1 MMTKTK
7 KDNIKP
13 NNFNSIKI
21 SVASP
26 EEILDWSNGE
36 VQKPE
41 TINYRTQKPE
51 RDGLFCE
58 RIFGPSK
65 DYECY
70 CGKYKKIRYKGVIC
84 DKCGVEVTRSAVR
97 RERMAHINL
106 AVPIA
111 HIWYV
116 RSVPSRVG
124 LLLNMSSKELERII
138 YFADYVILE
147 INEEIRK
154 NALDKIDKEL
164 NDYKSQLRDKA
175 ELKNKGDL
183 IEEEKRI
190 ETAYNS
196 AKSELL
202 RLESKILISEEK
214 YFDLSMKYGQII
226 KVGIGSE
233 AIYELLRNI
242 DLEELLHELKSKVD
256 SKDATQNKKT
266 AKRIKV
272 VTGFYEAQIRP
283 EWLVIRVLP
292 IIPPDLR
299 PMVQL
304 DGGRFATA
312 DLNDLYRRIINRNNR
327 LKKLLDQGAP
337 EVICRNEKRMLQE
350 AVDALIDSAAKR
362 DRSNNQRKSRQDLK
376 SLSDML
382 RGKEGRFRQNLLGKR
397 VDYSG
402 RSVIVVGPN
411 LKLGQCGI
419 PKEMALE
426 LFKPFII
433 SKLIS
438 SGYAHNVKNAA
449 GIIEKRELVIWDTL
463 EEITSSNYVLLN
475 RAPTLHRL
483 GIQSFH
489 PVLIEG
495 KAIQVHPLVCAA
507 YNADF
512 DGDQMAVYISL
523 SSQAIEESEKIMHSI
538 HNILKPA
545 TGEPVVAPSNDI
557 VLGCY
562 YVTQDKQNVLGS
574 GKSFKSKEEAVIAYQ
589 TKNIDLQA
597 KIKIR
602 IQKNEILDTTAGRVI
617 FNEVFPKPFRFV
629 NQTLNKKLLRATIGE
644 FFEKYDNILT
654 AELVNNIKDVG
665 FEYACLSGNTFAI
678 NDIKIPEKK
687 YEVMTIAKIE
697 IAKIEEQYFQGLIS
711 EQERYEKVV
720 ELWSRVKAEIEDMM
734 KDNFDEFNPIFTM
747 VESGARGSMAQLVQ
761 VAGMKGQ
768 VASPSG
774 KIIEFPVEA
783 NYKEGFNEFEY
794 FIASHGA
801 RKGKTDTALR
811 TADAGYLTRRLVDV
825 AQDVIITSK
834 DCGGTEGIEISRKKT
849 KETDREFE
857 ARLIGR
863 ILAKPIKSKTG
874 KVLFKKDFEVLSDD
888 AKSIA
893 ENFDISEVRVFSVLN
908 CKNLWG
914 VCQKCYGTDLGKG
927 KLVELGTA
935 IGIIAAQ
942 AIGEPGTQLTL
953 RTFHIGG
960 VASEDITYGLPRVE
974 ELFEAR
980 SPHRPAIISEIE
992 GRVKVTHDKDEDV
1005 LVIQVISDKY
1015 KEETIEIPKD
1025 FKIVVKNGDKVKI
1038 RGILA
1043 NATNRRAIRSSFDT
1057 KIQIFNNK
1065 IQLTSLEKISKTYKL
1080 ETSANL
1086 LVKNGDTVKIGNQLS
1101 EGHKD
1106 LDQIY
1111 NMEGQREAEDYII
1124 SEIQH
1129 IYSMQGVNI
1138 HDKHVESIV
1147 VQMFSRV
1154 RIKDLGD
1161 TNYLSGQVVDKLS
1174 VEETNKK
1181 TKLKNKKIATY
1192 ENLVLGITRVALSA
1206 SSFLSAASFQE
1217 TTGVL
1222 IDAATTGRV
1231 DPLRGLKENVIIGR
1245 LIPAGTGFNKTNK

>member
-1 MMTKTK
+1 MTKIK
-7 KDNIKP
+7 KD
-13 NNFNSIKI
+13 FNKTIDFDAIKI
-21 SVASP
+21 SIASP
-26 EEILDWSNGE
+26 EEILDWSYGE
-36 VQKPE
+36 VLKPE

-58 RIFGPSK
+58 KIFGPTK

-84 DKCGVEVTRSAVR
+84 DKCSVEVTRSSVR
-97 RERMAHINL
+97 RERMGHINL

-116 RSVPSRVG
+116 RSVPSRIS
-124 LLLNMSSKELERII
+124 LLLDISPKNLERVI

-147 INEEIRK
+147 VDEKIRDT
-154 NALDKIDKEL
+154 ALAQIDKEL
-164 NDYKSQLRDKA
+164 NDYKSQLKDKGS
-175 ELKNKGDL
+175 LKNKADL

-202 RLESKILISEEK
+202 RITPKILISEDK
-214 YFDLSMKYGQII
+214 YLDLSMKYGQII

-242 DLEELLHELKSKVD
+242 DIDQLIVELKKQLG
-256 SKDATQNKKT
+256 SKDILQNKKI
-266 AKRIKV
+266 AKRLKV
-272 VTGFYEAQIRP
+272 ATGFAEAQIRP
-283 EWLVIRVLP
+283 EWMVLRVLP
-292 IIPPDLR
+292 VIPPDLR

-350 AVDALIDSAAKR
+350 AVDAIIDSAARR
-362 DRSNNQRKSRQDLK
+362 DRSSVQRRTHIELK

-402 RSVIVVGPN
+402 RSVIVIGPD
-411 LKLGQCGI
+411 LKLNQCGI

-433 SKLIS
+433 GKLIS

-449 GIIEKRELVIWDTL
+449 SIIERRELVVWDIL
-463 EEITSSNYVLLN
+463 EEVTSAHYVLLN

-483 GIQSFH
+483 GIQSFQ

-495 KAIQVHPLVCAA
+495 KAIQIHPLVCAA

-523 SSQAIEESEKIMHSI
+523 SSQATAEAEKILYSI
-538 HNILKPA
+538 YNILKPA
-545 TGEPVVAPSNDI
+545 TGDPIVAPSNDI

-562 YVTQDKQNVLGS
+562 YLTQEKPEAPGA
-574 GKSFKSKEEAVIAYQ
+574 GKIFSSAEEAILAYQ
-589 TKNIDLQA
+589 FKVIDLRA
-597 KIKIR
+597 PIKVKI
-602 IQKNEILDTTAGRVI
+602 NEEILETTAGRVI
-617 FNEVFPKPFRFV
+617 FNQVFPKPFRFV
-629 NQTLNKKLLRATIGE
+629 NQALDKKSLGSVIGE
-644 FFEKYDNILT
+644 FFGEYGNLE
-654 AELVNNIKDVG
+654 AAVLVNEIKNLG
-665 FEYACLSGNTFAI
+665 FRIACSSGTTFAI
-678 NDIKIPEKK
+678 SDIQIPKK
-687 YEVMTIAKIE
+687 KDELIAQAKIQVEE
-697 IAKIEEQYFQGLIS
+697 IENQYFQGLIS
-711 EQERYEKVV
+711 ERERYEKVV
-720 ELWSRVKAEIEDMM
+720 ELWSRVKTEIEALM
-734 KDNFDEFNPIFTM
+734 KQTFEKYNPIYMM
-747 VESGARGSMAQLVQ
+747 VNSKARGSMAQLVQ

-768 VASPSG
+768 VANPTG

-825 AQDVIITSK
+825 SQDAVITSK
-834 DCGGTEGIEISRKKT
+834 DCGTSEYILISRK
-849 KETDREFE
+849 ETEESGRNFE
-857 ARLIGR
+857 SRILSR
-863 ILAKPIKSKTG
+863 ILAEDIKDKKHKT
-874 KVLFKKDFEVLSDD
+874 LYKKGTEILPKD
-888 AKSIA
+888 AKILAKNS
-893 ENFDISEVRVFSVLN
+893 DIEAVKVFSVLT

-914 VCQKCYGTDLGKG
+914 VCQKCYGTDLGRGELAK
-927 KLVELGTA
+927 LGTA
-935 IGIIAAQ
+935 AGVIAAQ

-953 RTFHIGG
+953 RTFHVGG
-960 VASEDITYGLPRVE
+960 VASEDITHGLPRVE

-980 SPHRPAIISEIE
+980 SPHSPAIISEIK
-992 GRVKVTHDKDEDV
+992 GKVKITQDKNTD
-1005 LVIQVISDKY
+1005 LATIQVISDNFR
-1015 KEETIEIPKD
+1015 EETLDIPQDFEILVKD
-1025 FKIVVKNGDKVKI
+1025 GQKIKS

-1043 NATNRRAIRSSFDT
+1043 LAKNRRAIRSSFEA
-1057 KIQIFNNK
+1057 KAKVSGKK
-1065 IQLTSLEKISKTYKL
+1065 IQLISLEKISRTYQL
-1080 ETSANL
+1080 EAFINL
-1086 LVKNGDTVKIGNQLS
+1086 LVKNGDKVEIGTQIS

-1106 LDQIY
+1106 LEQIY
-1111 NMEGQREAEDYII
+1111 QTEGQRAAEDYII

-1129 IYSMQGVNI
+1129 IYSMQGVGI
-1138 HDKHVESIV
+1138 HDKHVELIV
-1147 VQMFSRV
+1147 RQMFSRI
-1154 RIKDLGD
+1154 RIKDSGD
-1161 TNYLSGQVVDKLS
+1161 TSYLSGQIIEKLDA
-1174 VEETNKK
+1174 EETNR
-1181 TKLKNKKIATY
+1181 KIKAKDGKVATF

-1206 SSFLSAASFQE
+1206 GSFLSAASFQE

-1222 IDAATTGRV
+1222 IEAATTGKI

-1245 LIPAGTGFNKTNK
+1245 LIPAGTGFKEK